1 MQIKYHELKKFKK
14 EDIDYYL
21 LYGQNVGLIEET
33 INNFFKPLFSKN
45 IISCDEIEILNDVS
59 KFENS
64 IFNKSFFDN
73 EKFFIINRVSD
84 KILGIV
90 QKLINNKA
98 QDIKIILKAGTL
110 DKKSK
115 LRGFFE
121 KEKTTVITAFYE
133 DNYQSLLL
141 MVQKFFR
148 EKKISISNEI
158 INLIIERSKGDRINI
173 NSELE
178 KILSYAEKTNKINLE
193 DALKITNLAENYSIT
208 ELVDQNLS
216 KNKKKTVNI
225 LNENNLNTEENV
237 LILRTFLN
245 KLKRLKNLKV
255 DLEKNKNIEQ
265 VLTSSKPPI
274 FWKDKEIVKQQ
285 LSILSFAEIKYLIRK
300 VNNLELEIKKNNQIS
315 DQILNNFILENLI
328 SANNTI

>member
-216 KNKKKTVNI
+216 KNKKKTLNI

-255 DLEKNKNIEQ
+255 DLKKNKNIEQ

>member
-33 INNFFKPLFSKN
+33 INNFFKPLFSIN

-255 DLEKNKNIEQ
+255 DLKKNKNIEQ

-315 DQILNNFILENLI
+315 DQILNNFILENLKSPN
-328 SANNTI
+328 SAI